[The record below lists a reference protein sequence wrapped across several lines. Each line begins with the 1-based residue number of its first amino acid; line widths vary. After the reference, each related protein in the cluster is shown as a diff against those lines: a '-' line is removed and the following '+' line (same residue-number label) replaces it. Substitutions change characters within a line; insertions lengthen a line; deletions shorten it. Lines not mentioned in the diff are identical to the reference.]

1 MHNRQVL
8 RYLPIFFYVIITC
21 VYSRSELYS
30 PAEAIYLAVGL
41 TGDIFL
47 VITRYIYLDN
57 IELLQSLHHP
67 Y

>member
-1 MHNRQVL
+1 MKED
-8 RYLPIFFYVIITC
+8 FFYVIITC

-57 IELLQSLHHP
+57 IELLQSLHHS